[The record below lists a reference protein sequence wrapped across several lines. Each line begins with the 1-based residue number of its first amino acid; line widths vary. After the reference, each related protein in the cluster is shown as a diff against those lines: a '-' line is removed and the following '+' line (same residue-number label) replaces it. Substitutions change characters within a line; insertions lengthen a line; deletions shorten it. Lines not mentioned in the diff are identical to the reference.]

1 MKITRDFIDDMVN
14 HRTFKLH
21 RPIFIEH
28 TPNEILIKIFDTGDM
43 DTLDDLVSKRMFRGK
58 LITPENKDVYYDALD
73 ANEIDDGDGPILNS
87 SCCLYPLHIDY
98 IFELDKLPSLE
109 EFTKMTIERL
119 SGWTSPHVIEFM
131 SKWNTLDI
139 LTNPVKEDM
148 EQYISDA
155 WEAIT

>member
-1 MKITRDFIDDMVN
+1 MKITRDFINDLIN
-14 HRTFKLH
+14 YRTFKLN

-43 DTLDDLVSKRMFRGK
+43 DTLDDIVSKRMFRGE
-58 LITPENKDVYYDALD
+58 LMTPKNKDVYYDAFE
-73 ANEIDDGDGPILNS
+73 ANEIDDGDGP
-87 SCCLYPLHIDY
+87 CLYPLYINY

-109 EFTKMTIERL
+109 EFTKMTIERI

-155 WEAIT
+155 WEAIS